1 MEVGSRSRIPESPKS
16 PSRGKRVREIR
27 VTLLAEVS
35 KTCQEN
41 IRYFLSRYLMR
52 LASFADDS
60 QAQVLEDC
68 SRGSGRDLFNF
79 REAFRKRTPV
89 KQILHIRNE
98 EPTNRRFEFQ
108 KRGQQFIRVQ
118 RNAFHRR
125 DVRQQSRS
133 FAL

>member
-1 MEVGSRSRIPESPKS
+1 
-16 PSRGKRVREIR
+16 
-27 VTLLAEVS
+27 
-35 KTCQEN
+35 
-41 IRYFLSRYLMR
+41 MR

-108 KRGQQFIRVQ
+108 KRGQLLNGKMGSVLTIDTRSSRFGDSNESLFQLEC
-118 RNAFHRR
+118 
-125 DVRQQSRS
+125 DGRQWRQVNEDRM
-133 FAL
+133 FAAHPGHVLG

>member
-1 MEVGSRSRIPESPKS
+1 
-16 PSRGKRVREIR
+16 
-27 VTLLAEVS
+27 
-35 KTCQEN
+35 
-41 IRYFLSRYLMR
+41 MR

-108 KRGQQFIRVQ
+108 KRGQQFIRAQ

-133 FAL
+133 FALWN